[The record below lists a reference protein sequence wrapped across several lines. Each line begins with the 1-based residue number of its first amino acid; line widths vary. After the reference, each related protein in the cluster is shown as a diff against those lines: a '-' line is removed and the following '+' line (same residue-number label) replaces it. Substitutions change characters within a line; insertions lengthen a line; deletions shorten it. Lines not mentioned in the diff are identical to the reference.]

1 MKPKIN
7 SSCTKTIRLAL
18 RLLVLSTSSVH
29 YSSPNPL
36 SPAPSL
42 TISSQIAL
50 DRTAARGSDTERPR
64 MRSQVQIKH
73 WRPHAGTASSI
84 STKWPRPV
92 QHASCYR
99 SVCRGDAR
107 FKGPGH
113 VVRAYLLPGS
123 TPQAI
128 GTRFFL
134 YIVYGQRPITTDHSI
149 WPPKDS
155 NTYSRNRCV

>member
-29 YSSPNPL
+29 FSSPNPL
-36 SPAPSL
+36 SPAPRL

-73 WRPHAGTASSI
+73 WSTHAGTASSI
-84 STKWPRPV
+84 STKWPPA

-99 SVCRGDAR
+99 TVWTSGRGDAR
-107 FKGPGH
+107 FKGPDH

-123 TPQAI
+123 TSQAT

-134 YIVYGQRPITTDHSI
+134 EFVA
-149 WPPKDS
+149 KD
-155 NTYSRNRCV
+155 